1 MDPDTNLN
9 KIKILFRLREGDL
22 PVFGCESSAAMDYRE
37 FSSPLLC
44 EFFSYHESV
53 KGHSNHTVD
62 EYSLDLRG
70 FFRYMKRLK
79 RVAPYQTPDDEIS
92 IDDIGIDFIRDIS
105 LSDVYSYLS
114 YLNREK
120 GLNEASRA
128 RKISAIRSLFK
139 YLTVKT
145 HQLAK
150 NPVQDLDSPKIRKSL
165 PRYLTLEE
173 SVRLLQSVQG
183 KNPERDYCILV
194 FFLNCGLRIS
204 ELVGLN
210 LADIHGNRV
219 RVLGKGNKERILY
232 LNESCIDA
240 LENYLVVRNAMTL
253 IDKDA
258 LFISNQRKRISKS
271 AVHLVVKNS
280 LAAAGLDPSM
290 YSAHKLRHTA
300 ATLMLQSGVDVRT
313 LQEVLGHDHLNTTQI
328 YTHVSNE
335 NLADAAV
342 MNPLSRIRK
351 GASASEKDKSD
362 CE

>member
-1 MDPDTNLN
+1 
-9 KIKILFRLREGDL
+9 
-22 PVFGCESSAAMDYRE
+22 MDYRE
-37 FSSPLLC
+37 FASPLLC
-44 EFFSYHESV
+44 DFFSYHESV

-62 EYSLDLRG
+62 EYFLDLRG

-79 RVAPYQTPDDEIS
+79 RIVPFHTPDDEIP
-92 IDDIGIDFIRDIS
+92 IDDIDIEFIRQVS
-105 LSDVYSYLS
+105 LGDVYSYLS

-128 RKISAIRSLFK
+128 RKISALKSLFK
-139 YLTVKT
+139 YLTLKT
-145 HQLAK
+145 HQLST
-150 NPVQDLDSPKIRKSL
+150 NPIQDLDSPKIRKSL

-173 SVRLLQSVQG
+173 SIQLRQSVQG

-210 LADIHGNRV
+210 VSDIHGNRV

-232 LNESCIDA
+232 LNDSCIDA
-240 LENYLVVRNAMTL
+240 LENYLVVRNGMTL
-253 IDKDA
+253 VEPEA
-258 LFISNQRKRISKS
+258 LFVSNQRKRISKS
-271 AVHLVVKNS
+271 AVHLLVKNN
-280 LAAAGLDPSM
+280 LTAAGLDPSL

-328 YTHVSNE
+328 YTHVSSE
-335 NLADAAV
+335 NLADAAA
-342 MNPLSRIRK
+342 MNPLSHL
-351 GASASEKDKSD
+351 KDKKRGKKNISD

>member
-1 MDPDTNLN
+1 
-9 KIKILFRLREGDL
+9 
-22 PVFGCESSAAMDYRE
+22 MDYRE
-37 FSSPLLC
+37 FASPLLC
-44 EFFSYHESV
+44 DFLAYHESV

-62 EYSLDLRG
+62 EYCLDLRG

-79 RVAPYQTPDDEIS
+79 RIVSRDMPEQDIPVDDV
-92 IDDIGIDFIRDIS
+92 DINLIRTIS
-105 LSDVYSYLS
+105 LRDVYSYLT

-145 HQLAK
+145 HMLEE
-150 NPVQDLDSPKIRKSL
+150 NPIQDLDLPKVRKSL

-173 SVRLLQSVQG
+173 SVRLLKSVQG

-194 FFLNCGLRIS
+194 LFLNCGLRIS

-210 LADIHGNRV
+210 VSDIHGNTV

-232 LNESCIDA
+232 LNDSCMDA
-240 LENYLVVRNAMTL
+240 LDNYFIVRNAMTL
-253 IDKDA
+253 IEPDA

-271 AVHLVVKNS
+271 AVHLLVKNN
-280 LAAAGLDPSM
+280 LAAAGLDASL

-328 YTHVSNE
+328 YTHVSSE
-335 NLADAAV
+335 NLADAAA
-342 MNPLSRIRK
+342 MNPLAHIK
-351 GASASEKDKSD
+351 EKK
-362 CE
+362 